1 MNYYDEELQELL
13 QQTMREKRLKA
24 KAVDLIM
31 QQQELEERAEEL
43 KKIMEKEQEDVDH
56 LEGKSLAAFFYRIS
70 GRMDEKMSKE
80 KEEAYS
86 AAVKYKAAV
95 RELENVKKDLA
106 WCQDELKPLS
116 GCQQRYRQALAEKLH
131 RIKSIGGAA
140 SIEILEL
147 EEKLSGLEKQ
157 KKEIR
162 EAIDAGNQAL
172 DMTERVLKELGSAE
186 DWGTF
191 DVFGGGLLSDLQK
204 HSHLDS
210 AQEMI
215 EDLQERLR
223 RFRTEL
229 SDVNMENRAELQVN
243 IQGFLRF
250 ADYFFDNIFTDWTVL
265 NRISESKRQVLETR
279 TEILQILEY
288 LRANQNAAEKQQE
301 DTDEKLAQAVIRAKI

>member
-1 MNYYDEELQELL
+1 
-13 QQTMREKRLKA
+13 
-24 KAVDLIM
+24 
-31 QQQELEERAEEL
+31 
-43 KKIMEKEQEDVDH
+43 
-56 LEGKSLAAFFYRIS
+56 
-70 GRMDEKMSKE
+70 MDENKSKE

-86 AAVKYKAAV
+86 AAVKYEAAV
-95 RELENVKKDLA
+95 KELENVKKDLA

-131 RIKSIGGAA
+131 RIKSTGGAA

>member
-31 QQQELEERAEEL
+31 QQQELEERTEEL
-43 KKIMEKEQEDVDH
+43 KKIMEKEQEDVDR

-86 AAVKYKAAV
+86 AAVKYEAAV
-95 RELENVKKDLA
+95 KELENVKKDLA

-131 RIKSIGGAA
+131 RIKSTGGAA

>member
-1 MNYYDEELQELL
+1 MPNPFFQFKQFVVYHDKCAMKVGTDGVLAGAWTRVENARRMLDIGTGSGLIALMLAQRNA
-13 QQTMREKRLKA
+13 TA
-24 KAVDLIM
+24 SVVAVDI
-31 QQQELEERAEEL
+31 
-43 KKIMEKEQEDVDH
+43 D
-56 LEGKSLAAFFYRIS
+56 EG
-70 GRMDEKMSKE
+70 
-80 KEEAYS
+80 
-86 AAVKYKAAV
+86 AVVQA
-95 RELENVKKDLA
+95 RENVERSPWK
-106 WCQDELKPLS
+106 
-116 GCQQRYRQALAEKLH
+116 H
-131 RIKSIGGAA
+131 RI
-140 SIEILEL
+140 EVCRED
-147 EEKLSGLEKQ
+147 
-157 KKEIR
+157 IR
-162 EAIDAGNQAL
+162 H
-172 DMTERVLKELGSAE
+172 VPE

>member
-56 LEGKSLAAFFYRIS
+56 LEGKNLAAFFYRIS

-86 AAVKYKAAV
+86 AAVKYEAAV
-95 RELENVKKDLA
+95 KELENVKKDLA

-131 RIKSIGGAA
+131 RIKSTGGAA

-229 SDVNMENRAELQVN
+229 SDVNMENREELQVN

>member
-1 MNYYDEELQELL
+1 M
-13 QQTMREKRLKA
+13 
-24 KAVDLIM
+24 
-31 QQQELEERAEEL
+31 
-43 KKIMEKEQEDVDH
+43 
-56 LEGKSLAAFFYRIS
+56 
-70 GRMDEKMSKE
+70 
-80 KEEAYS
+80 
-86 AAVKYKAAV
+86 
-95 RELENVKKDLA
+95 
-106 WCQDELKPLS
+106 
-116 GCQQRYRQALAEKLH
+116 
-131 RIKSIGGAA
+131 
-140 SIEILEL
+140 
-147 EEKLSGLEKQ
+147 EKQ

>member
-13 QQTMREKRLKA
+13 QQTMREKRLRA

-31 QQQELEERAEEL
+31 QQQELEERTEEL
-43 KKIMEKEQEDVDH
+43 KKIMEKEQEDVDR

-86 AAVKYKAAV
+86 AAVKYEAAV
-95 RELENVKKDLA
+95 KELENVKKDLA

-131 RIKSIGGAA
+131 RIKSTGGAA